1 MNEMQLDLIRQG
13 KCPIQFGADG
23 KPLAAHYPIFE
34 LMRFLSALADG
45 YMRLYNAKLIREK
58 AERARRRELGQ

>member
-13 KCPIQFGADG
+13 KCQIQFDTDGA
-23 KPLAAHYPIFE
+23 PIAAYEPIYE

-45 YMRLYNAKLIREK
+45 YMRLYNSKILREK
-58 AERARRRELGQ
+58 MELARRRELEQ